1 MHNKSTTDIRII
13 TQDNGVGLVKDAE
26 LLSAILTPGN
36 FRVEQNLFKKS
47 KFGKWFQRLA
57 IQSGTKTPSINIFLE
72 RLYPTLFNT
81 ASLNVLM
88 PNPEWILPKWMG
100 HLSNLDFVLVKT
112 RHAETI
118 FSDLG
123 CKTHY
128 AGFSSEDRWLPEV
141 TKQAGFFHLAGK
153 SANKGTEG
161 LIALWQKHP
170 NWPLLTIVQHPKRAE
185 MDSSTHNIRH
195 VIRYVNDDELKLMQN
210 QHRFHVCISDTEGF
224 GHYLMEAMSMQAVV
238 IATDA
243 PPMNELVTKERGL
256 LVGYDRTT
264 RQNLATCYH
273 VGELQLES
281 TIERALKMNDEEAS
295 GLGFAARDF
304 FLSND
309 AQFRKRIQQLMEDI
323 AEVAKTASSH

>member
-1 MHNKSTTDIRII
+1 MHTKSTTDIRII

-26 LLSAILTPGN
+26 LLAAILTPGN
-36 FRVEQNLFKKS
+36 FRVEKNLFKTS

-57 IQSGTKTPSINIFLE
+57 IQPGTTTPSINIFLE
-72 RLYPTLFNT
+72 RLHPKLFNT
-81 ASLNVLM
+81 ARLNILI
-88 PNPEWILPKWMG
+88 PNPEWTLPKWMG
-100 HLSNLDFVLVKT
+100 HLASLDFVLVKT

-118 FSDLG
+118 FSGLG

-128 AGFSSEDRWLPEV
+128 TGFSSEDRWLPEV

-153 SANKGTEG
+153 SANKGTHG
-161 LIALWQKHP
+161 LVALWQKHP

-185 MDSSTHNIRH
+185 ADFSTHNIRH
-195 VIRYVNDDELKLMQN
+195 VIRYLDDAELKLMQN
-210 QHRFHVCISDTEGF
+210 QHRFHLCISDTEGF
-224 GHYLMEAMSMQAVV
+224 GHYLMEAMSMQSVV

-243 PPMNELVTKERGL
+243 PPMNELVTEDRGL

-273 VGELQLES
+273 VGERQLES
-281 TIERALKMNDEEAS
+281 SIERALKMSAEDAA
-295 GLGFAARDF
+295 GLGSAAREF

-309 AQFRKRIQQLMEDI
+309 AQFRQRIRLLMEDI
-323 AEVAKTASSH
+323 ADVANKTKSH

>member
-1 MHNKSTTDIRII
+1 MHNQSRTDIRII

-26 LLSAILTPGN
+26 LLASILTPGN
-36 FRVEQNLFKKS
+36 FRVEQNFFKTS

-57 IQSGTKTPSINIFLE
+57 IQSRNKKPSINIFLE
-72 RLYPTLFNT
+72 RLHPTLFDT
-81 ASLNVLM
+81 ARLNILM
-88 PNPEWILPKWMG
+88 PNPEWTLPKWIA
-100 HLSNLDFVLVKT
+100 HLASLDFVLVKT

-128 AGFSSEDRWLPEV
+128 TGFSSEDRLLPEV
-141 TKQAGFFHLAGK
+141 TKHSGFFHLAGK
-153 SANKGTEG
+153 SVNKGTES

-170 NWPLLTIVQHPKRAE
+170 GWPLLTIVQHPKRAGA
-185 MDSSTHNIRH
+185 DCSTHNIRH
-195 VIRYVNDDELKLMQN
+195 VIRYLDDAELKLMQN
-210 QHRFHVCISDTEGF
+210 QHRFHVCVSDTEGF

-238 IATDA
+238 ITTDA
-243 PPMNELVTKERGL
+243 PPMNELVTEDRGL

-273 VGELQLES
+273 VGEAQLEA
-281 TIERALKMNDEEAS
+281 TIERALVMSCKDAS
-295 GLGFAARDF
+295 ALGLAAREF

-309 AQFRKRIQQLMEDI
+309 AQFRKRIHQLMEHI
-323 AEVAKTASSH
+323 ADVAKKTTAH